1 MDLKETITNLRELEQ
16 SNKKYKGD
24 ATQYAFFRHAL
35 KLLGKLCKKEVE
47 TPIREPP
54 QQPGEQSFGCK
65 QCQGDGYIELWE
77 GGSKTKREDKIIKD
91 CDVCKGTGFVT
102 IKVMDRRKKTK
113 EKELYFDNKY

>member
-47 TPIREPP
+47 TPIREP
-54 QQPGEQSFGCK
+54 SVSTMKGCASS
-65 QCQGDGYIELWE
+65 GYNMDITFLTNILNNQEN
-77 GGSKTKREDKIIKD
+77 
-91 CDVCKGTGFVT
+91 
-102 IKVMDRRKKTK
+102 KVLDANNVKEMDI
-113 EKELYFDNKY
+113 